1 MHPEGGTST
10 ITIYIYYIFTR
21 CMWVLS
27 HTVMSDSLW
36 PHRNCSPP
44 GSSVHGIFWEEYWI
58 GLLFPSLGHLS
69 NPGIEPTLAGGFFTT
84 MPPKKSPFFF
94 FFFLP
99 RHHIILSIGLIL
111 NKWLCF
117 RWIPTKWEKTKKGAH
132 IANVSTG
139 HTISNPNRWKWQ
151 NCNKNKKIYTYI
163 KKCMIS
169 FYVQY
174 FQRDWIYR

>member
-10 ITIYIYYIFTR
+10 ITVYIYYIFTR
-21 CMWVLS
+21 CMCVLS

-36 PHRNCSPP
+36 PHRDCSPP

-94 FFFLP
+94 FFLFTQTSYYF
-99 RHHIILSIGLIL
+99 IY
-111 NKWLCF
+111 
-117 RWIPTKWEKTKKGAH
+117 WINSKQM
-132 IANVSTG
+132 IMLQM
-139 HTISNPNRWKWQ
+139 NPN
-151 NCNKNKKIYTYI
+151 
-163 KKCMIS
+163 
-169 FYVQY
+169 
-174 FQRDWIYR
+174 